1 MPRTKSE
8 KMMIRTTPEHR
19 AELER
24 KAQAADLP
32 LSEYLRRLIRIGEAL
47 QEMDDAIIN
56 E

>member
-1 MPRTKSE
+1 
-8 KMMIRTTPEHR
+8 MMIRTTPDHR
-19 AELER
+19 KRLER
-24 KAQAADLP
+24 KANEAGLT